1 MARLVLEHVGKVYP
15 NGVEA
20 VRDFDLDAADGELL
34 VLVGPSGCG
43 KTTTLRMIAGLERVT
58 RGTITLG
65 PRVVND
71 VAPRDRD
78 VAMVFQNHVL
88 YPHLTAR
95 QNMAFGLNLRRR
107 PHGEIEQSV
116 GEAAAMLGIER
127 LLDRKPRQLSGG
139 QRQRV
144 AVGRAIVRRP
154 SCFLFDEPLSDL
166 DARLRLQMRTEL
178 KRLHRRLGT
187 TTIYVTHDQEEALTL
202 GDRVVVIHQ
211 GRIQQIGAPEEVYR
225 HPVNRFVAGFLGGA
239 PMNFLEG
246 TIVDSGGRLRLDHAG
261 AQLDVP
267 DWAVRDLRAMVGT
280 RVVLGVRPESLRVEP
295 IEGQTEN
302 TLNVT
307 VDLVEPLGDKTDV
320 HLSTEHHP
328 RILAR
333 LDGRVDVRRETLRRV
348 YVDLDRVHF
357 FEPDDEST
365 GRPGGNLCLGA
376 ERRFAAGEAASGLGG
391 GQGSGIGDQRY
402 RDAT

>member
-1 MARLVLEHVGKVYP
+1 MAGLVLEHVGKVYP

-20 VRDFDLDAADGELL
+20 VRDLDLDAADGELL

-43 KTTTLRMIAGLERVT
+43 KTTTLRMIAGLERAT
-58 RGTITLG
+58 RGTIAIG

-78 VAMVFQNHVL
+78 VAMVFQNHLL

-95 QNMAFGLNLRRR
+95 QNMAFGLKLRGR
-107 PHGEIEQSV
+107 PRGEIEPSV
-116 GEAAAMLGIER
+116 AEAAAMLGIEP
-127 LLDRKPRQLSGG
+127 LLDRKPGQLSGG

-178 KRLHRRLGT
+178 KRLHRRLRT

-202 GDRVVVIHQ
+202 GDRVVVIDQ
-211 GRIQQIGAPEEVYR
+211 GRTQQIGTPDEVYR

-246 TIVDSGGRLRLDHAG
+246 TIVESGGRLGLDHAG
-261 AQLDVP
+261 ARLDVP
-267 DWAVRDLRAMVGT
+267 DWAVPDLRRMVGR
-280 RVVLGVRPESLRVEP
+280 RVLLGVRPESLRVEP
-295 IEGQTEN
+295 IEGRPQTA
-302 TLNVT
+302 LGVT
-307 VDLVEPLGDKTDV
+307 VDLVAPLGDKTDV
-320 HLSTEHHP
+320 HLSIDHAGEDP
-328 RILAR
+328 GAGRRILAR
-333 LDGRVDVRRETLRRV
+333 LDGRVGVRPETLRTV
-348 YVDLDRVHF
+348 HVDLDRVHF
-357 FEPDDEST
+357 FEPDAEST
-365 GRPGGNLCLGA
+365 GRPGRNVCLAA
-376 ERRFAAGEAASGLGG
+376 ERRLGAGEAARG
-391 GQGSGIGDQRY
+391 
-402 RDAT
+402 

>member
-1 MARLVLEHVGKVYP
+1 MAELVLEQVGKVYP

-20 VRDFDLDAADGELL
+20 VRDFDLDVADGELL

-58 RGTITLG
+58 RGTIRIG
-65 PRVVND
+65 PRIVND
-71 VAPRDRD
+71 VAPKDRD

-95 QNMAFGLNLRRR
+95 RNMAFGLKLRGR
-107 PHGEIEQSV
+107 PRGEIDEAV
-116 GEAAAMLGIER
+116 GKAAAMLGIEH

-166 DARLRLQMRTEL
+166 DARLRVEMRTEL

-202 GDRVVVIHQ
+202 GDRVVVIYQ
-211 GRIQQIGAPEEVYR
+211 GRIQQIGTPEEVYR

-246 TIVDSGGRLRLDHAG
+246 TIVDSGGRLWLDHAG
-261 AQLDVP
+261 ARLDVP
-267 DWAVRDLRAMVGT
+267 DWAVPDLRAMLGT
-280 RVVLGVRPESLRVEP
+280 TVLLGVRPESLRVEP
-295 IEGQTEN
+295 IEGRPQT
-302 TLNVT
+302 TLSVT

-320 HLSTEHHP
+320 HLSVEQAAEHPLPAHR

-333 LDGRVDVRRETLRRV
+333 LDGRVAVRPETLRRL

-357 FEPDDEST
+357 FEPDDERT
-365 GRPGGNLCLGA
+365 GRPGKNLCLA
-376 ERRFAAGEAASGLGG
+376 SERRFAAGEAASGLGG
-391 GQGSGIGDQRY
+391 
-402 RDAT
+402 